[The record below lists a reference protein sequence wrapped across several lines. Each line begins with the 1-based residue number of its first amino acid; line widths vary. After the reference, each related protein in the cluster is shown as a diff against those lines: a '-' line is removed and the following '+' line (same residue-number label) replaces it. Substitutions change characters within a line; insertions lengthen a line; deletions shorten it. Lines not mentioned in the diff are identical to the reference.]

1 MKINNKNVVVF
12 DNGGE
17 TYDRFT
23 IINTLGDMWG
33 ASEFPFNHQG
43 FGQHVGN
50 LGFSYFVTTYGYG
63 WTRGF
68 EPNKVKKM
76 LKYGT
81 KMSIEA
87 LRSEGILG
95 KEITD
100 INQLP
105 EQVLNYIKQVI

>member
-1 MKINNKNVVVF
+1 MKIKNKNVVVF
-12 DNGGE
+12 DNEGE

-33 ASEFPFNHQG
+33 ASNDPFAPNG
-43 FGQHVGN
+43 FGQHCGN
-50 LGFSYFVTTYGYG
+50 CAHNFFVTTYGQG
-63 WTRGF
+63 WQIGCT
-68 EPNKVKKM
+68 PNLIRKR
-76 LKYGT
+76 LKHGT

-87 LRSEGILG
+87 FRGEGNLG

-100 INQLP
+100 ISQLP